1 MFGELVVCYLFLG
14 GAGAGACLVLSIM
27 GVLVP
32 RDRFSKGPVRSIFVS
47 WEYRKLFGF
56 GFSFALVA
64 LVAGV
69 LFLFVD
75 LGRADRVLLLFTS
88 PKVVHITIG
97 AYALIFSILGA
108 TLQALIWTRMMQGV
122 SVFFLRLL
130 CVLTAVL
137 SLIVMAYTGLLLQS
151 LRSVPLW
158 HNIWLPM
165 LFILSSLSCGM
176 GLVMG
181 ASLLAGLGSVFGSVL
196 RRVAFFDGLVIVL
209 EVLSTVAFLLTTF
222 SSASETAFLSGKELA
237 LGSNVGL
244 FWVGFVLLG
253 LVVPLALD
261 YQLCSRQPI
270 RPSSGLASV
279 ACVLTG
285 GFVMRYCL
293 VQAGVHPGI

>member
-1 MFGELVVCYLFLG
+1 MFSELVVCYLFLG
-14 GAGAGACLVLSIM
+14 GAGAGACLVLSVM
-27 GVLVP
+27 GILVP
-32 RDRFSKGPVRSIFVS
+32 RDRFSKGPVSSIFVS

-56 GFSFALVA
+56 GFAFALVA

-108 TLQALIWTRMMQGV
+108 TLQALIWTQMIQGG
-122 SVFFLRLL
+122 S
-130 CVLTAVL
+130 VLTAL
-137 SLIVMAYTGLLLQS
+137 FSLVAIVYTGLLLQS

-158 HNIWLPM
+158 HNIWLPA

-181 ASLLAGLGSVFGSVL
+181 SSLLAGLGSVFGSAL
-196 RRVAFFDGLVIVL
+196 RRVAFFDGLVIAL
-209 EVLSTVAFLLTTF
+209 EGLSAVVFLATTF
-222 SSASETAFLSGKELA
+222 SSTSETVVLSGKELV
-237 LGSNVGL
+237 LGSNLGL
-244 FWVGFVLLG
+244 FWAGFVLLG

-261 YQLCSRQPI
+261 YQLYSRQPI
-270 RPSSGLASV
+270 RPSLGVTSA
-279 ACVLTG
+279 ACVLAG
-285 GFVMRYCL
+285 GFMMRYCL

>member
-32 RDRFSKGPVRSIFVS
+32 RDLFLKSFERSIIAS

-56 GFSFALVA
+56 GFAFALVA
-64 LVAGV
+64 FVAGILC
-69 LFLFVD
+69 LFAD
-75 LGRADRVLLLFTS
+75 LGRADRVLLLLSS
-88 PKVVHITIG
+88 PRAVHITIG
-97 AYALIFSILGA
+97 AYALIFCVLGA

-122 SVFFLRLL
+122 NVFFLRLL

-196 RRVAFFDGLVIVL
+196 RRVAFFDGLVIAL
-209 EVLSTVAFLLTTF
+209 EGLSAVAFLLTTF

-237 LGSNVGL
+237 LGSNAGL
-244 FWVGFVLLG
+244 FWAGFVLLG

-261 YQLCSRQPI
+261 YQLYSRQPI
-270 RPSSGLASV
+270 RPSLGVTSA
-279 ACVLTG
+279 ACVLAG
-285 GFVMRYCL
+285 GFMMRYCL
-293 VQAGVHPGI
+293 IQAGVHPGI

>member
-1 MFGELVVCYLFLG
+1 MFSELVVCYLFLG

-32 RDRFSKGPVRSIFVS
+32 RDLFLKSFERSIIAS

-56 GFSFALVA
+56 GFAFALVA
-64 LVAGV
+64 FVAGILC
-69 LFLFVD
+69 LFAD
-75 LGRADRVLLLFTS
+75 LGRADRVLLLLSS
-88 PKVVHITIG
+88 PRAVHITIG
-97 AYALIFSILGA
+97 AYALIFCVLGA

-158 HNIWLPM
+158 HNIWLPA

-181 ASLLAGLGSVFGSVL
+181 SSLLAGLGSVFGSVL
-196 RRVAFFDGLVIVL
+196 RRVAFFDGLVIAL
-209 EVLSTVAFLLTTF
+209 EGLSAVVFLATTF
-222 SSASETAFLSGKELA
+222 SSASETVVLSGRELV
-237 LGSNVGL
+237 LGSNLGL
-244 FWVGFVLLG
+244 FWAGFVLLG

-261 YQLCSRQPI
+261 YQLYSRQPI
-270 RPSSGLASV
+270 RPSLGATSA
-279 ACVLTG
+279 ACVLAG
-285 GFVMRYCL
+285 GFMMRYCL
-293 VQAGVHPGI
+293 IQAGVHPGI

>member
-32 RDRFSKGPVRSIFVS
+32 RDLFLKSFERSIIAS

-56 GFSFALVA
+56 GFAFALVA
-64 LVAGV
+64 FVAGTLC
-69 LFLFVD
+69 LFAD
-75 LGRADRVLLLFTS
+75 LGRADRVLLLLSS
-88 PKVVHITIG
+88 PRAVHITIG
-97 AYALIFSILGA
+97 AYALIFCVLGA

-158 HNIWLPM
+158 HNIWLPA

-181 ASLLAGLGSVFGSVL
+181 SSLLAGLGSVFGSVL
-196 RRVAFFDGLVIVL
+196 RRVAFFDGLVIAL
-209 EVLSTVAFLLTTF
+209 EGLSAVVFLATTF
-222 SSASETAFLSGKELA
+222 SSASETVVLSGRELV
-237 LGSNVGL
+237 LGSNLGL
-244 FWVGFVLLG
+244 FWAGFVLLG

-261 YQLCSRQPI
+261 YQLYSRQPI
-270 RPSSGLASV
+270 RPSLGVTSAV
-279 ACVLTG
+279 CVLAG
-285 GFVMRYCL
+285 GFMMRYCL

>member
-1 MFGELVVCYLFLG
+1 MFSELVVCYLFLG
-14 GAGAGACLVLSIM
+14 GAGAGACLVLSVM
-27 GVLVP
+27 GILVP
-32 RDRFSKGPVRSIFVS
+32 RDRFSKSPVRSIFVS

-56 GFSFALVA
+56 GFAFALVA
-64 LVAGV
+64 LVTGV

-108 TLQALIWTRMMQGV
+108 TLQALIWTQMIQGG
-122 SVFFLRLL
+122 SVFALRLL
-130 CVLTAVL
+130 CVLTAL
-137 SLIVMAYTGLLLQS
+137 FSLVAIVYTGLLLQS

-158 HNIWLPM
+158 HNIWLPA

-181 ASLLAGLGSVFGSVL
+181 SSLLAGLGSVFGSVL
-196 RRVAFFDGLVIVL
+196 RRVAFL
-209 EVLSTVAFLLTTF
+209 ATTF
-222 SSASETAFLSGKELA
+222 SSASETVVLSGRELV
-237 LGSNVGL
+237 LGSNLGL
-244 FWVGFVLLG
+244 FWAGFVLLG

-261 YQLCSRQPI
+261 YQLYSRQPI
-270 RPSSGLASV
+270 RPSLGVTSA
-279 ACVLTG
+279 ACVLAG
-285 GFVMRYCL
+285 GFMMRYCL

>member
-32 RDRFSKGPVRSIFVS
+32 RDLFLKSFERSIIAS

-56 GFSFALVA
+56 GFAFALVA
-64 LVAGV
+64 FVAGILC
-69 LFLFVD
+69 LFAD
-75 LGRADRVLLLFTS
+75 LGRADRVLLLLSS
-88 PKVVHITIG
+88 PRAVHITIG

-122 SVFFLRLL
+122 NVFFLRLL

-196 RRVAFFDGLVIVL
+196 RRVAFFDGLVIAL
-209 EVLSTVAFLLTTF
+209 EGLSAVAFLLTTF

-237 LGSNVGL
+237 LGSNAGL
-244 FWVGFVLLG
+244 FWAGFVLLG

-261 YQLCSRQPI
+261 YQLYSRQPI
-270 RPSSGLASV
+270 RPSLGLASV

>member
-32 RDRFSKGPVRSIFVS
+32 RDLFLKSFERSIIAS

-56 GFSFALVA
+56 GFAFALVA
-64 LVAGV
+64 FVAGILC
-69 LFLFVD
+69 LFAD
-75 LGRADRVLLLFTS
+75 LGRADRVLLLLSS
-88 PKVVHITIG
+88 PRAVHITIG
-97 AYALIFSILGA
+97 AYALIFCVLGA

-158 HNIWLPM
+158 HNIWLPA

-181 ASLLAGLGSVFGSVL
+181 SSLLAGLGSVFGSVL
-196 RRVAFFDGLVIVL
+196 RRVAFFDGLVIAL
-209 EVLSTVAFLLTTF
+209 EGLSAVVFLATTF
-222 SSASETAFLSGKELA
+222 SSASETVVLSGRELV
-237 LGSNVGL
+237 LGSNLGL
-244 FWVGFVLLG
+244 FWAGFVLLG

-261 YQLCSRQPI
+261 YQLYSRQPI
-270 RPSSGLASV
+270 RPSLGVTSAV
-279 ACVLTG
+279 CVLAG
-285 GFVMRYCL
+285 GFMMRYCL

>member
-32 RDRFSKGPVRSIFVS
+32 RDLFLKSFERSIIAS

-56 GFSFALVA
+56 GFAFALVA
-64 LVAGV
+64 FVAGILC
-69 LFLFVD
+69 LFAD
-75 LGRADRVLLLFTS
+75 LGRADRVLLLLSS
-88 PKVVHITIG
+88 PRAVHITIG
-97 AYALIFSILGA
+97 AYALIFCVLGA

-122 SVFFLRLL
+122 NVFFLRLL

-196 RRVAFFDGLVIVL
+196 RRVAFFDGLVIAL
-209 EVLSTVAFLLTTF
+209 EGLSAVAFLLTTF

-237 LGSNVGL
+237 FGSNAGL
-244 FWVGFVLLG
+244 FWAGFVLLG

-261 YQLCSRQPI
+261 YQLYSRQPI
-270 RPSSGLASV
+270 RPSLGVTSA
-279 ACVLTG
+279 ACVLAG
-285 GFVMRYCL
+285 GFMMRYCL
-293 VQAGVHPGI
+293 IQAGVHPGI

>member
-1 MFGELVVCYLFLG
+1 MFSELVVCYLFLG
-14 GAGAGACLVLSIM
+14 GAGAGACLVLSVM
-27 GVLVP
+27 GILVP
-32 RDRFSKGPVRSIFVS
+32 RDRFSKSPVRGIFVS

-56 GFSFALVA
+56 GFAFALVA

-108 TLQALIWTRMMQGV
+108 TLQALIWTQMIQGG
-122 SVFFLRLL
+122 SVFVLRLL
-130 CVLTAVL
+130 CVLTAL
-137 SLIVMAYTGLLLQS
+137 FSLVAIVYTGLLLQS

-158 HNIWLPM
+158 LPA

-181 ASLLAGLGSVFGSVL
+181 SSLLAGLGSVFGSVL
-196 RRVAFFDGLVIVL
+196 RRVVFFDGLVIAL
-209 EVLSTVAFLLTTF
+209 EGLSAVVFLATTF
-222 SSASETAFLSGKELA
+222 SSASETVVLSGKELV
-237 LGSNVGL
+237 LGSNLGL
-244 FWVGFVLLG
+244 FWAGFVLLG

-261 YQLCSRQPI
+261 YQLYSRQPI
-270 RPSSGLASV
+270 RPSLGVTSA
-279 ACVLTG
+279 ACVLAG
-285 GFVMRYCL
+285 GFMMRYCL

>member
-32 RDRFSKGPVRSIFVS
+32 RDLFLKSFERSIIAS

-56 GFSFALVA
+56 GFAFALVA
-64 LVAGV
+64 FVAGILC
-69 LFLFVD
+69 LFAD
-75 LGRADRVLLLFTS
+75 LGRADRVLLLLSS
-88 PKVVHITIG
+88 PRAVHITIG
-97 AYALIFSILGA
+97 AYALIFCVLGA

-122 SVFFLRLL
+122 NVFFLRLL

-196 RRVAFFDGLVIVL
+196 RRVAFFDGLVIAL
-209 EVLSTVAFLLTTF
+209 EGLSAVAFLLTTF

-237 LGSNVGL
+237 LGSNAGL

-253 LVVPLALD
+253 LVVPLAFD

-270 RPSSGLASV
+270 RPSLGLASV

>member
-32 RDRFSKGPVRSIFVS
+32 RDLFLKSFERSIIAS

-56 GFSFALVA
+56 GFAVA
-64 LVAGV
+64 LVAFVAGILC
-69 LFLFVD
+69 LFAD
-75 LGRADRVLLLFTS
+75 LGRADRVLLLLSS
-88 PKVVHITIG
+88 PRAVHITIG
-97 AYALIFSILGA
+97 AYALIFCVLGA
-108 TLQALIWTRMMQGV
+108 TLQALISTRMMQGV
-122 SVFFLRLL
+122 NVFFLGLL

-196 RRVAFFDGLVIVL
+196 RRVAFFDGLVIAL
-209 EVLSTVAFLLTTF
+209 EGLSAVAFLLTTF

-237 LGSNVGL
+237 LGSNAGL
-244 FWVGFVLLG
+244 FWAGFVLLG

-261 YQLCSRQPI
+261 YQLYSRQPI
-270 RPSSGLASV
+270 RPSLGLASV

>member
-32 RDRFSKGPVRSIFVS
+32 RDLFLKSFERNIIAS
-47 WEYRKLFGF
+47 WGYRKLFGF
-56 GFSFALVA
+56 GFAFALVA
-64 LVAGV
+64 FVAGILC
-69 LFLFVD
+69 LFAD
-75 LGRADRVLLLFTS
+75 LGRADRVLLLLSS
-88 PKVVHITIG
+88 PRAVHITIG
-97 AYALIFSILGA
+97 AYALIFCVLGA

-122 SVFFLRLL
+122 NVFFLRLL

-196 RRVAFFDGLVIVL
+196 RRVAFFDGLVIAL
-209 EVLSTVAFLLTTF
+209 EGLSAVAFLLTTF

-237 LGSNVGL
+237 LGSNAGL
-244 FWVGFVLLG
+244 FWAGFVLLG

-261 YQLCSRQPI
+261 YQLYSRQPI
-270 RPSSGLASV
+270 RPSLGLASV

>member
-1 MFGELVVCYLFLG
+1 MFSELVVCYLFLG
-14 GAGAGACLVLSIM
+14 GAGAGACLVLSVM
-27 GVLVP
+27 GILVP
-32 RDRFSKGPVRSIFVS
+32 QDRFTKGPVRSIFVS

-56 GFSFALVA
+56 GFAFALVA

-75 LGRADRVLLLFTS
+75 LGRADRVLLLLSS
-88 PKVVHITIG
+88 PRAVHVTIG
-97 AYALIFSILGA
+97 AYALIFCVLGA

-130 CVLTAVL
+130 CALTAVL

-158 HNIWLPM
+158 HNIWLPA

-181 ASLLAGLGSVFGSVL
+181 SSLLAGLGSVFGSVL

-209 EVLSTVAFLLTTF
+209 EVLSAVAFLLTTF

-237 LGSNVGL
+237 LGSSAGL

-253 LVVPLALD
+253 LVVPFALD

-270 RPSSGLASV
+270 RPSLGLASV
-279 ACVLTG
+279 ACVLAG

>member
-1 MFGELVVCYLFLG
+1 MFSELVVCYLFLG
-14 GAGAGACLVLSIM
+14 GAGAGACLVLSVM
-27 GVLVP
+27 GILAP

-56 GFSFALVA
+56 GFAFALVA
-64 LVAGV
+64 FVAGILC
-69 LFLFVD
+69 LFAD
-75 LGRADRVLLLFTS
+75 LGRADRVLLLLSS
-88 PKVVHITIG
+88 PRAVHITIG
-97 AYALIFSILGA
+97 AYALIFCALGA

-165 LFILSSLSCGM
+165 LFISSSLSCGM

-196 RRVAFFDGLVIVL
+196 RRVAFFDGLVIAL
-209 EVLSTVAFLLTTF
+209 EGLSAVAFLLTTF

-237 LGSNVGL
+237 LGSNAGL

-253 LVVPLALD
+253 LVVPLAFD

-270 RPSSGLASV
+270 RPSLGLASV

>member
-32 RDRFSKGPVRSIFVS
+32 RDLFLKSFERSIIAS

-56 GFSFALVA
+56 GFAFALVA
-64 LVAGV
+64 FVAGILC
-69 LFLFVD
+69 LFAD
-75 LGRADRVLLLFTS
+75 LGRADRVLLLLSS
-88 PKVVHITIG
+88 PRAVHITIG
-97 AYALIFSILGA
+97 AYALIFCVLGA

-122 SVFFLRLL
+122 NVFFLRLL

-196 RRVAFFDGLVIVL
+196 RRVAFFDGLVIAL
-209 EVLSTVAFLLTTF
+209 EGLSAVAFLLTTF
-222 SSASETAFLSGKELA
+222 SSASETVVLSGRELV
-237 LGSNVGL
+237 LGSNLGL
-244 FWVGFVLLG
+244 FWAGFVLLG

-261 YQLCSRQPI
+261 YQLYSRHPI
-270 RPSSGLASV
+270 RPSLGVTSAV
-279 ACVLTG
+279 CVLAG
-285 GFVMRYCL
+285 GFMMRYCL

>member
-56 GFSFALVA
+56 GFAFALVA

>member
-1 MFGELVVCYLFLG
+1 MFSELVVCYLFLG
-14 GAGAGACLVLSIM
+14 GAGAGACLVLSVM
-27 GVLVP
+27 GILVP

-56 GFSFALVA
+56 GFAFALVA

-108 TLQALIWTRMMQGV
+108 TLQALIWTQMIQGG
-122 SVFFLRLL
+122 SVYVLRLL
-130 CVLTAVL
+130 CVLTAL
-137 SLIVMAYTGLLLQS
+137 FSLVAIVYTGLLLQS

-158 HNIWLPM
+158 HNIWLPA

-181 ASLLAGLGSVFGSVL
+181 SSLLAGLGSVFGSVL
-196 RRVAFFDGLVIVL
+196 RRVAFFDGLVIAL
-209 EVLSTVAFLLTTF
+209 EGLSAVVFLATTF
-222 SSASETAFLSGKELA
+222 SSASETVVLAGRELV
-237 LGSNVGL
+237 LGSNLGL
-244 FWVGFVLLG
+244 FWAGFVLLG

-261 YQLCSRQPI
+261 YQLYSRQPI
-270 RPSSGLASV
+270 RPSLGVTSA
-279 ACVLTG
+279 ACVLAG
-285 GFVMRYCL
+285 GFMMRYCL

>member
-1 MFGELVVCYLFLG
+1 MFSELVVCYLFLG

-32 RDRFSKGPVRSIFVS
+32 RDLFLKSFERSIIAS

-56 GFSFALVA
+56 GFAFALVA
-64 LVAGV
+64 FVAGILC
-69 LFLFVD
+69 LFAD
-75 LGRADRVLLLFTS
+75 LGRADRVLLLLSS
-88 PKVVHITIG
+88 PRAVHITIG
-97 AYALIFSILGA
+97 AYALIFCVLGA

-122 SVFFLRLL
+122 NVFFLRLL

-196 RRVAFFDGLVIVL
+196 RRVAFFDGLVIAL
-209 EVLSTVAFLLTTF
+209 EGLSAVAFLLTTF

-237 LGSNVGL
+237 LGSNAGL
-244 FWVGFVLLG
+244 FWAGFVLLG

-261 YQLCSRQPI
+261 YQLYSRQPI
-270 RPSSGLASV
+270 RPSLGLASV

>member
-32 RDRFSKGPVRSIFVS
+32 RDLFLKSFERSIIAS

-56 GFSFALVA
+56 GFAFALVA
-64 LVAGV
+64 FVAGILC
-69 LFLFVD
+69 LFAD
-75 LGRADRVLLLFTS
+75 LGRADRVLLLLSS
-88 PKVVHITIG
+88 PRAVHITIG
-97 AYALIFSILGA
+97 AYALIFCVLGA

-122 SVFFLRLL
+122 NVFFLRLL

-196 RRVAFFDGLVIVL
+196 RRVAFFDGLVIAL
-209 EVLSTVAFLLTTF
+209 EGLSAVAFLLTTF

-237 LGSNVGL
+237 LGSNAGL
-244 FWVGFVLLG
+244 FWAGFVLLG

-261 YQLCSRQPI
+261 YQLYSRQPI
-270 RPSSGLASV
+270 RPSLGLASV

>member
-1 MFGELVVCYLFLG
+1 MFSELVVCYLFLG

-32 RDRFSKGPVRSIFVS
+32 RDLFLKSFERSIIAS

-56 GFSFALVA
+56 GFAFALVA
-64 LVAGV
+64 FVAGILC
-69 LFLFVD
+69 LFAD
-75 LGRADRVLLLFTS
+75 LGRADRVLLLLSS
-88 PKVVHITIG
+88 PRAVHITIG
-97 AYALIFSILGA
+97 AYALIFCVLGA

-122 SVFFLRLL
+122 NVFFLRLL

-196 RRVAFFDGLVIVL
+196 RRVAFFDGLVIAL
-209 EVLSTVAFLLTTF
+209 EGLSAVAFLLTTF
-222 SSASETAFLSGKELA
+222 SSTSETAFLSGKELA
-237 LGSNVGL
+237 LGSNAGL
-244 FWVGFVLLG
+244 FWAGFVLLG

-261 YQLCSRQPI
+261 YQLYSRQPI
-270 RPSSGLASV
+270 RPSLGLASV